1 MATRVPAQATSVIH
15 PSRSLRATTSSATSA
30 SSRSLL
36 NANARSRISASVTL
50 IPSCTETMP
59 AALCTA
65 KWKSAPADRV
75 AVVAVAGLW
84 PGHRGWRAVIV
95 KPGQGEFVSGLD
107 VAGARKAL
115 TMSPPRY
122 PALPD
127 PALRLAVPADSI
139 RQMRGT
145 ASTMSTAMMMIRPMR
160 TIACSLR

>member
-1 MATRVPAQATSVIH
+1 VRCGAARRLAAGG
-15 PSRSLRATTSSATSA
+15 RCLRALTGAEQGGRLFGHLA
-30 SSRSLL
+30 GRDC
-36 NANARSRISASVTL
+36 RG
-50 IPSCTETMP
+50 
-59 AALCTA
+59 LCRA
-65 KWKSAPADRV
+65 GGHLPEAAPADRV